1 MTISLPVHP
10 RTGLTAL
17 GLRRDGRPIWP
28 VMGGDGRTDPPNP
41 PAPPA
46 PPAPPTPPA
55 PGDPAK
61 PDEPLGP
68 AGLKA
73 LQEERAARKE
83 LEDQVAKL
91 KPLEKL
97 LDAFGGEKPKDGQTQ
112 IDQLTERFAQQ
123 EKALTDERTAR
134 FKSEVALDK
143 KLTADQ
149 AAMLVGTTKEEL
161 AAHAD
166 KLLELFGKPADDG
179 TATKRGGTPRPD
191 PAQGARPGGQPSR
204 KDAGL
209 AEARKRFGPKPGA
222 ATT

>member
-1 MTISLPVHP
+1 MTITLPVHP
-10 RTGLTAL
+10 TSGLTAL

-28 VMGGDGRTDPPNP
+28 VMGGDGTTPVPPT
-41 PAPPA
+41 
-46 PPAPPTPPA
+46 PTPPA
-55 PGDPAK
+55 PQPTPPALPTPPGDPAK

-73 LQEERAARKE
+73 LNEERAARKE
-83 LEDQVAKL
+83 LEAQVAKL

-97 LDAFGGEKPKDGQTQ
+97 LEAFGGEKPKDGQSQ

-123 EKALTDERTAR
+123 EAAIAAERTAR

-143 KLTADQ
+143 KLSAEQ
-149 AAMLVGTTKEEL
+149 AAMLVGTTREEL

-166 KLLELFGKPADDG
+166 KLLELFGKPVENG
-179 TATKRGGTPRPD
+179 QQRRGPKPD
-191 PAQGARPGGQPSR
+191 PAQGAAPGAKPSG

-209 AEARKRFGPKPGA
+209 AEAQKRFGKA
-222 ATT
+222 VTATT

>member
-1 MTISLPVHP
+1 MTQPNPNPV
-10 RTGLTAL
+10 
-17 GLRRDGRPIWP
+17 
-28 VMGGDGRTDPPNP
+28 PPN
-41 PAPPA
+41 
-46 PPAPPTPPA
+46 PAPPTPTPPTPPTP

-68 AGLKA
+68 AGIKA

-83 LEDQVAKL
+83 LEDQVNKL

-97 LDAFGGEKPKDGQTQ
+97 LDALGGEKPKDGQTQ

-134 FKSEVALDK
+134 FRSEVALEK
-143 KLTADQ
+143 GLKPEQ
-149 AAMLVGTTKEEL
+149 AAVLVGKTKEEL

-166 KLLELFGKPADDG
+166 KLLELFGKPADDNG
-179 TATKRGGTPRPD
+179 KGRGTPRPD
-191 PAQGARPGGQPSR
+191 PAQGARPGGGHTSR

-222 ATT
+222 AATT